1 MVVSERDTI
10 GAMHS
15 PSHLTTS
22 AAILESAAHLLADR
36 DASMSEI
43 AAAAGVGR
51 ATLYRH
57 YPTREALLTAL
68 AEQALEEVATRIAD
82 AGLDRVSVPEALERL
97 ARAVVAVGDRY
108 TILVRERVKP
118 HDPEAKRRLADPM
131 RALFER
137 GVADGTLRTDLS
149 PDAQLQLFASAVTGA
164 LRAGLQRELG
174 LEQAA
179 ATVTS
184 YFLQGARRA
193 SPS

>member
-1 MVVSERDTI
+1 MIVSERDTI

-15 PSHLTTS
+15 PSQLTTS

-36 DASMSEI
+36 DASMGEI

-118 HDPEAKRRLADPM
+118 HDPEAKRRLVDPM

-137 GVADGTLRTDLS
+137 GVADGTLRADLS
-149 PDAQLQLFASAVTGA
+149 ADAQLQLFASAITGA
-164 LRAGLQRELG
+164 LQAGLQRELG
-174 LEQAA
+174 LEHAA

-184 YFLQGARRA
+184 YFLQGARRE

>member
-1 MVVSERDTI
+1 MPQ
-10 GAMHS
+10 S

-22 AAILESAAHLLADR
+22 AAILESAARLLADR
-36 DASMSEI
+36 DASMGEI
-43 AAAAGVGR
+43 AVAAGVGR

-68 AEQALEEVATRIAD
+68 AEQAVEEVATRVAD
-82 AGLDRVSVPEALERL
+82 AGLERVSVPEALERL

-108 TILVRERVKP
+108 TILVRERVQP
-118 HDPEAKRRLADPM
+118 HDDEAKRRLTDPM

-149 PDAQLQLFASAVTGA
+149 ADAQLQLFASAITAA
-164 LRAGLQRELG
+164 LQAGLQRELG

-184 YFLQGARRA
+184 YFLDGARRA
-193 SPS
+193 SAS